1 MEANVQNFTEN
12 SFVMNTAELKE
23 NGKVIGN
30 GIVIQINNDVEND
43 ITTVAFTEEQARKLL
58 CDLFN
63 MLLYLEDKES
73 K

>member
-1 MEANVQNFTEN
+1 MEANVQNCTEN

-30 GIVIQINNDVEND
+30 GIVIQINNDVESD